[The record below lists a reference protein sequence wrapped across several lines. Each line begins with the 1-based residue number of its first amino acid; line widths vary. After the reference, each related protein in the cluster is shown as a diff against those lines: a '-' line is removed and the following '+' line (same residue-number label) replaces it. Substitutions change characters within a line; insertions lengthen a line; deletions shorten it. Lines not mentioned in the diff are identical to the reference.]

1 MEHISKLR
9 TYLAIAMREYCRRT
23 GKNIITEINSFYN
36 KHNITS
42 RAELTESQLEEAIAS
57 YRAWIKYEEP
67 NPIETAYQALVDRY
81 EAREKKGTWSTWM
94 QDVVQYLL
102 DHPGKIWHFSYELIE
117 KTNSKW
123 AFLSHRAPARAS
135 DLAIHH
141 ADIVED
147 RKIGRL
153 AVYRLRVENQKEIER
168 FLLSAQK

>member
-1 MEHISKLR
+1 MDSIAKLR
-9 TYLAIAMREYCRRT
+9 QILALTMHEYCKAKW
-23 GKNIITEINSFYN
+23 KNPIIELN
-36 KHNITS
+36 KLYDKYHIIS
-42 RAELTESQLEEAIAS
+42 RAELTESQLEWAIAS
-57 YRAWIKYEEP
+57 YQAWIKYDEP
-67 NPIETAYQALVDRY
+67 NPIETAYQALIDRY
-81 EAREKKGTWSTWM
+81 EAREKKSTWSTWM

-102 DHPGKIWHFSYELIE
+102 DYPQKIWHFSYELIE

-153 AVYRLRVENQKEIER
+153 AVYRLKTENMKEIGK
-168 FLLSAQK
+168 FLNQ